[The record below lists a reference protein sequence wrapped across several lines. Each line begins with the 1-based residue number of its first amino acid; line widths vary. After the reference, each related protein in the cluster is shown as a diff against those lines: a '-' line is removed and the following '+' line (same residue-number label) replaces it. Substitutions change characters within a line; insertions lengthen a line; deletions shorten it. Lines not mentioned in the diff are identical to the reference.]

1 MHSRH
6 FICQCFESEFA
17 RGDERWL
24 TLYLFTRVILVTV
37 YIIVYM
43 FWSVIK
49 RITGSVY
56 ERLIKTQLK
65 SIDFVLFLAHL
76 TQRITRNIV
85 NTLRPSLS
93 SAFFNSSWQPLNRSS
108 KSWQWCNSILF
119 GVSNLSARAPLVSLY
134 ETKRASG
141 AVNFRLELCC
151 NFFDSRCHTGI
162 RMVLFWYRLVN
173 KHVFHGLL

>member
-1 MHSRH
+1 MLRVW
-6 FICQCFESEFA
+6 ICQ
-17 RGDERWL
+17 RWWTL
-24 TLYLFTRVILVTV
+24 THPLYLFTRVILVTV